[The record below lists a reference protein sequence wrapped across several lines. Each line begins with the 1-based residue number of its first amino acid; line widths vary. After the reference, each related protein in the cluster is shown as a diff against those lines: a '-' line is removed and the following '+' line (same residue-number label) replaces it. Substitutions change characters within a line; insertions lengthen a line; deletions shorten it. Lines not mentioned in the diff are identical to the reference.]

1 MMASP
6 CKPPSSVPIKFPSG
20 SYIGANPVRV
30 FIQNRITKTKH
41 IRTYRIILFRQ
52 RILTKPAEGIVIVA
66 FQHFAI
72 VVDYRTYAAKMVGH
86 EITGF
91 DTRSCRYKTTAREGA
106 ALHRQGCAMLAIYQR
121 TRVLKTVARGVRRRE
136 LGTIRKIRIFCNN
149 RIATHYFFDQVQVIL
164 AEVQTRMGIVKH
176 IASGIVDIPYT
187 AVDRVARDSIS
198 LPQTIQINII
208 Y

>member
-30 FIQNRITKTKH
+30 FIQNRITKAKH

-72 VVDYRTYAAKMVGH
+72 VVDYRTYAAEMVGH

-106 ALHRQGCAMLAIYQR
+106 TLHRQGSAMLGIYQR
-121 TRVLKTVARGVRRRE
+121 TRVVKTVARRIRRRE
-136 LGTIRKIRIFCNN
+136 LGTYLKDTNFLQQSYRHALLFRSGSAGYSGGSNPHGNRKAHCPRN
-149 RIATHYFFDQVQVIL
+149 RRHTLHRCRSCR
-164 AEVQTRMGIVKH
+164 EG
-176 IASGIVDIPYT
+176 
-187 AVDRVARDSIS
+187 
-198 LPQTIQINII
+198 
-208 Y
+208 